1 MTIKTKNQF
10 GVWMDS
16 RHAVVLGRENGDS
29 ENFVIL
35 GQADNPGPDHNTS
48 ENTKNNHEITLT
60 NKYFKEI
67 AALLTDADEIHVTG
81 TGQIQEQFLKFLA
94 DTPQYKNANSS
105 DSTSTKMNG
114 PQLIEFFQSRFN

>member
-1 MTIKTKNQF
+1 MTTKTKNQF

-16 RHAVVLGRENGDS
+16 RHAVIVGKENNAD
-29 ENFVIL
+29 ENFVII

-48 ENTKNNHEITLT
+48 ENTFNNHEKTLT

-67 AALLTDADEIHVTG
+67 ASQLTDADEIHVTG
-81 TGQIQEQFLKFLA
+81 TGQIQEQFIKFLA
-94 DTPQYKNANSS
+94 DTPQFKTTPTT

-114 PQLIEFFQSRFN
+114 DKLIEFFQSRFA